1 MLPMNLAAMAEM
13 PTADVCY
20 IAIHHTGPVDRHGN
34 PYDADA
40 SAASI
45 NRYHR
50 RPKPRGGRGFAGI
63 GYHFVITK
71 DGTVEV
77 GRPLTKQG
85 AHVLGLN
92 HCSIGVV
99 VAGHGDLVPW
109 TPEQR
114 ASLLDLVVH
123 LVREYGVEPRD
134 VIGHREAYTIPGVPD
149 TGKTCPGTLVSMR
162 RVRKQLVDRLHP
174 LPEPFTIEPPHPPPQ

>member
-13 PTADVCY
+13 PAADVCY
-20 IAIHHTGPVDRHGN
+20 VVIHHTGPVDLDGN

-40 SAASI
+40 SARSI

-50 RPKPRGGRGFAGI
+50 EELGWSAI
-63 GYHFVITK
+63 GYHLVIKK
-71 DGTVEV
+71 DGWVEI

-85 AHVLGLN
+85 AHVRGLN
-92 HCSIGVV
+92 HCSIGIV

-114 ASLLDLVVH
+114 ASLLELVVH
-123 LVREYGVEPRD
+123 LVREYGVEPRN
-134 VIGHREAYTIPGVPD
+134 VIGHREAYAIPGVPD

-162 RVRKQLVDRLHP
+162 RFRKQLVDRLYP
-174 LPEPFTIEPPHPPPQ
+174 PPQPFSVDPPPHPPPV

>member
-13 PTADVCY
+13 PAADVCY
-20 IAIHHTGPVDRHGN
+20 IVVHHTGPVDLDGN

-50 RPKPRGGRGFAGI
+50 EEKGWSGI
-63 GYHFVITK
+63 GYHFVIPK
-71 DGTVEV
+71 DGSLEL

-85 AHVLGLN
+85 AHVRGLN
-92 HCSIGVV
+92 RCSIGVV

-114 ASLLDLVVH
+114 ASLLELVAR
-123 LVREYGVEPRD
+123 LVREYGVEPRN
-134 VIGHREAYTIPGVPD
+134 VIGHREAYEIPGVPD
-149 TGKTCPGTLVSMR
+149 TGKTCPGVLVSMP
-162 RVRKQLVDRLHP
+162 RVRKELVDRLHP
-174 LPEPFTIEPPHPPPQ
+174 PPAPFSIELPPYPPPA